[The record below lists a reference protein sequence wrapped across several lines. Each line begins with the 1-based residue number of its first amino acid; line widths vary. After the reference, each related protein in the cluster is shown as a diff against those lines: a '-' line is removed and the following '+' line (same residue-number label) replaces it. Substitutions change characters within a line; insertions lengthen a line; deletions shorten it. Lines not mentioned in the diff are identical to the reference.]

1 MAMAGRDQDT
11 SILFAGGNGFA
22 SSEGMG
28 RGADQ
33 STIFRAIGQDLEAKA
48 IATFCLRLAEG
59 RYFVRGLRDGIEK
72 PARGANSIWKKFRN
86 KRAVSGEALELS
98 YSMDD
103 IERLD
108 AVGRAR
114 RGSANGMPDFLGL
127 PQQLRALAAM
137 IDRKGGE
144 IIRLDRIAYQGMI
157 PAIAIDYRTF
167 SGGHASEEHTASN
180 LYDYCVHMYKTR
192 KRHSVALSLF
202 EAA

>member
-1 MAMAGRDQDT
+1 MAGRYQNT
-11 SILFAGGNGFA
+11 SILFAGGNEFT
-22 SSEGMG
+22 SSEGIG
-28 RGADQ
+28 HGADQ
-33 STIFRAIGQDLEAKA
+33 SRIFRAIGQDLEAKA

-59 RYFVRGLRDGIEK
+59 RYFVRGLRDGVEK
-72 PARGANSIWKKFRN
+72 PARRANSIWKKFRN
-86 KRAVSGEALELS
+86 QGAVSSEALELS

-114 RGSANGMPDFLGL
+114 RGSANGMPDFLAL

-144 IIRLDRIAYQGMI
+144 ITRLDRIAYEGMI
-157 PAIAIDYRTF
+157 PAIAIDYKTL

-192 KRHSVALSLF
+192 NRHAVAASIF

>member
-1 MAMAGRDQDT
+1 MAGRYQNT
-11 SILFAGGNGFA
+11 NILFAGGNDFA
-22 SSEGMG
+22 SSEGIG
-28 RGADQ
+28 HGADQ
-33 STIFRAIGQDLEAKA
+33 SRIFRAIGQDLEAKA

-59 RYFVRGLRDGIEK
+59 CYFVRGLRDGMRK
-72 PARGANSIWKKFRN
+72 PARRANSIWKKFRN
-86 KRAVSGEALELS
+86 QGAVSTEALELS
-98 YSMDD
+98 YSMDE

-137 IDRKGGE
+137 IDRKGGQ
-144 IIRLDRIAYQGMI
+144 ITRLDRIAYEGMI
-157 PAIAIDYRTF
+157 PAITIDYRTF
-167 SGGHASEEHTASN
+167 SGGHAAEEHTASN

-192 KRHSVALSLF
+192 KRHAVAASIF